1 VSSTGR
7 LQPSTPGLLQLLLPY
22 ILTSQPEAWMRRF
35 EPRQVCGLGL
45 CSHSLLSCCRSSE
58 SAELLLVGAKFFL
71 LLGSTASLACP
82 PPPTETPNT
91 TLHRYCTHTEDM
103 LVPKSLLRETTISDS
118 LRRLKMFGS
127 GKERGGRKA

>member
-1 VSSTGR
+1 
-7 LQPSTPGLLQLLLPY
+7 
-22 ILTSQPEAWMRRF
+22 MRRF

-91 TLHRYCTHTEDM
+91 TLHRYCTDTEDM
-103 LVPKSLLRETTISDS
+103 LVDRKSVV
-118 LRRLKMFGS
+118 
-127 GKERGGRKA
+127 